1 VLETEELYPE
11 GCFGPLDEWLRRR
24 AVQLVEAVV
33 DKPSATF
40 NALFDK
46 RRERVAAY
54 RVCAHPEVSMQR
66 LLEPAA
72 EAVARRVAEQG
83 PEEVKLCVHDRTEV
97 NLTHLEG
104 SMKGLGEIGNPAC
117 RGFFLQTGLGLDCE
131 GVALGVVTAQTWTRS
146 EAEHG
151 KAQDRRQ
158 RAFEDKESFRWW
170 QGIEQA
176 EVRVGR
182 PGALVHV
189 IDAEGDVYEL
199 MERALARGARLLV
212 RAAQNRR
219 VEGEAGYLW
228 QAVEKFEVCGSRT
241 IRLPSRPAL
250 DGKPARSVRQAT
262 VSLRYGQVQLKAP
275 HGREGCLSVSAVL
288 VREESAPTGHEAVEW
303 LLLTSDV
310 LQSPEQAWMRVDWY
324 TRRWTIEDF
333 HKCLKTGCS
342 LEKRQFEDVRHLQN
356 ALAFFML
363 ASVRLL
369 AMRNLSRTQ
378 PDTLATEHLEQEEV
392 EVLRLMAP
400 QLDSPPLGPTPTLGQ
415 LVPLIA
421 RLGGHM
427 GRKSDGPPGWITLWR
442 GWQRLSERVEG
453 YRLALSLPPTSAR
466 QPFS

>member
-1 VLETEELYPE
+1 MLTTEELYPE

-24 AVQLVEAVV
+24 ARQLVEAVV
-33 DKPSATF
+33 QKPSATF
-40 NALFDK
+40 NALFDR

-54 RVCAHPEVSMQR
+54 RVCAHPEVNMQK
-66 LLEPAA
+66 LLKPAA
-72 EAVARRVAEQG
+72 EALARRVAEQE
-83 PEEVKLCVHDRTEV
+83 PEAVTLCVHDRTEV

-104 SMKGLGEIGNPAC
+104 SMKGLGEIGNPVC
-117 RGFFLQTGLGLDCE
+117 RGFFLQTGLSLSAE
-131 GVALGVVTAQTWTRS
+131 GVALGVLTAQTWTRS
-146 EAEHG
+146 QAEHG
-151 KAQDRRQ
+151 KAEDRKQ
-158 RAFEDKESFRWW
+158 RPFEDKESFRWW
-170 QGIEQA
+170 QGIEEA
-176 EVRVGR
+176 EARVGR
-182 PGALVHV
+182 PGALVHT

-199 MERALARGARLLV
+199 MARVQAHGARLLV

-219 VEGEAGYLW
+219 VEGEAGLLW
-228 QAVEKFEVCGSRT
+228 QAAEEFKVCGSRT
-241 IRLPSRPAL
+241 IRLPARPAL

-275 HGREGCLSVSAVL
+275 RAAAGSLAIGVVL
-288 VREESAPTGHEAVEW
+288 VREEAPPEGHEAVEW
-303 LLLTSDV
+303 LLLTNDV
-310 LQSPEQAWMRVDWY
+310 LPSAQQAWARVDWY

-342 LEKRQFEDVRHLQN
+342 LEKRQFEEVRHLQN

-369 AMRNLSRTQ
+369 TLRNLSRTQ
-378 PDTLATEHLEQEEV
+378 PDTPATEHLEPEEV
-392 EVLRLMAP
+392 QVLRLLAP
-400 QLDSPPLGPTPTLGQ
+400 RLDSPALGPSPTLGQ

-453 YRLALSLPPTSAR
+453 YRLALSFVSPR
-466 QPFS
+466 QPFT